1 MFNVRLDIETSTR
14 IIMINKKK
22 NIYIYQG
29 LPYGCGKQLLDVNM
43 TYGHPPDQE
52 KLPCDDQD
60 ANKEGLVYNDIT

>member
-1 MFNVRLDIETSTR
+1 
-14 IIMINKKK
+14 MINKKK
-22 NIYIYQG
+22 YIYIYQG